1 MKRITTYMIV
11 LTFLLAGSLAVSA
24 EEDFDL
30 PFFEEFDCPVALNAE
45 MTCGY
50 VFVPEDRAD
59 PEGTLVELAVIIL
72 HARSGDPEPDPVI
85 YLEGGPGG
93 SALFQVDFLVNHP
106 VLDTHDLIVFDQRGT
121 GFSWPSLNCIE
132 IEEDLD
138 EDPIAACRDRLL
150 DEGIN
155 LNMYNSAQS
164 AADVNDLRIALG
176 YDEVNL
182 WGISYGTKLALT
194 TIRDY
199 PEGVRSVVID
209 SVYPPEIDDMALTP
223 VSFVEAFE
231 ALFARCAA
239 DADCADSFPDL
250 ENVFYEMIVA
260 LDAQPLWVET
270 DEGDLEISG
279 EEILAQF
286 FLALYDSE
294 RIPYLP
300 YALALLA
307 EEDEDWVLEGYDIL
321 TGAYIPGR
329 DDDFPDT
336 PFTDSD
342 FVQEYIEELG
352 DISDAEGMNYSFDC
366 SEEYQ
371 LSDIDAAY
379 VAAESAPEPLQEY
392 FIIGIETNIQSCEVW
407 GVDTAAAIENER
419 VQSDVPTLII
429 SGLFDPVTPPSS
441 GDSAA
446 AGLPNSTHIVFPTAG
461 HGITFTDNDAGACAK
476 EIMLD
481 FLFDPFAP
489 VDDSCVAA
497 TNIISFFVFD

>member
-1 MKRITTYMIV
+1 MRKLASCVVV
-11 LTFLLAGSLAVSA
+11 LSILLMGSFAVTA
-24 EEDFDL
+24 QGFE
-30 PFFEEFDCPVALNAE
+30 PFFEEEDCPFDLDIDI
-45 MTCGY
+45 TCGY
-50 VFVPEDRAD
+50 VIVLEDRSD
-59 PEGTLVELAVIIL
+59 PDGERVELAVVIL
-72 HARSGDPEPDPVI
+72 YALSDNPEPDPVI

-93 SALFQVDFLVNHP
+93 SALFQVEDLAKHP
-106 VLDTHDLIVFDQRGT
+106 VVETHDLIVFDQRGT

-223 VSFVEAFE
+223 VAFVEAFE
-231 ALFARCAA
+231 MLFARCAA

-250 ENVFYEMIVA
+250 EDVFYETIVT
-260 LDAQPLWVET
+260 LDAEPLWVET
-270 DEGDLEISG
+270 EDGDLEISG

-307 EEDEDWVLEGYDIL
+307 EDDEDWVLEGYDIL
-321 TGAYIPGR
+321 TGAYIPDR
-329 DDDFPDT
+329 DDDFPVS
-336 PFTDSD
+336 PFMDSD
-342 FVQEYIEELG
+342 FVQEYIDQLG
-352 DISDAEGMNYSFDC
+352 DVSDAEGMNYSFDC

-379 VAAESAPEPLQEY
+379 AAAESAPEQLQEY

-407 GVDTAAAIENER
+407 GVETADPIENER
-419 VQSDVPTLII
+419 VHSDVPTLII

-446 AGLPNSTHIVFPTAG
+446 VGLPNSTHIVFPTAG
-461 HGITFTDNDAGACAK
+461 HGISFTDGDAGDCAK
-476 EIMLD
+476 QIMMD
-481 FLFDPFAP
+481 FLFNPAGPLD
-489 VDDSCVAA
+489 VSCVAD
-497 TNIISFFVFD
+497 TDVIEFFVFE